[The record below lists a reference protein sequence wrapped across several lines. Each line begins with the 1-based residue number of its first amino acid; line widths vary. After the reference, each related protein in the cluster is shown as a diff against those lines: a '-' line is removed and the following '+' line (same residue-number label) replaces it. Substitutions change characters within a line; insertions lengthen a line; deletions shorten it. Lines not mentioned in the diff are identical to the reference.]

1 VTSQRQSW
9 KGQVTGSEVAVL
21 ENLIV
26 PVLNRY
32 DLLQRMLDSVDVPVA
47 HLLVI
52 DNGASVMV
60 EPLELKLGDN
70 FAKVTHLRMP
80 ANLGVAGS
88 WNLGIKSF
96 PYAHRWFIVSND
108 VVFRPGSLEKLA
120 KAQRDEITLAGK
132 PPHWQ
137 AFALGDGAVTDLGLF
152 DECGFFPAYFE
163 DNDYMRRAEFAG
175 VNIRRIDIDLDHDN
189 SSTIKAGYQEKNSK
203 TYFANQKLN
212 QAKID
217 ANDYSSGVWSL
228 DIRRTNGWE

>member
-1 VTSQRQSW
+1 M
-9 KGQVTGSEVAVL
+9 L

-32 DLLQRMLDSVDVPVA
+32 DLLQRMLDSVDVPVQ

-52 DNGASVMV
+52 DNGASVMA
-60 EPLELKLGDN
+60 EPLELKPSDK

-96 PYAHRWFIVSND
+96 PYAQRWFIASND
-108 VVFRPGSLEKLA
+108 VVFRLGALEKLA
-120 KAQRDEITLAGK
+120 AARRDEITLTGQA
-132 PPHWQ
+132 PHWQ
-137 AFALGDGAVTDLGLF
+137 AFVLGDEAVSNLGLF

-189 SSTIKAGYQEKNSK
+189 SSTIKAGYEQKN
-203 TYFANQKLN
+203 TRTFFANQRLN

-217 ANDYSSGVWSL
+217 ANDYSPGTYSL
-228 DIRRTNGWE
+228 EIRRANGWE